1 MRNNFSKKKTKKI
14 RKKCRLREEIDE
26 HLKELEQKNSLTE
39 QEIQDKN
46 ITSKRVKELESF

>member
-1 MRNNFSKKKTKKI
+1 MRNNFSKEKTKKI